1 MSEQNISTPPVSGEE
16 TQPEVGI
23 TDVSQDIDALF
34 GSEASDTVNEGD
46 TPPETQSFGELDSEG
61 QPDYTGMNHEQLA
74 KMFQSRYDKAQAE
87 LDKVKPKVERADN
100 LESFVNELYENQ
112 EVRRAFL
119 AQVEP
124 DLVKPKDPYVAL
136 EEQLKKEFG
145 EDFLPDDDEA
155 KKPFTESWRYYKKLD
170 DLYSKINTQGNAAL
184 PKTLEELRAERK
196 TTLTNQKK
204 ADDEMKAKVLTTM
217 KWQENDYKSF
227 AGWVYKLSALDL
239 AKIYNFAQQRKGVGR
254 APSVANQ
261 SGSKAYT
268 PSEIASELNKFFG

>member
-1 MSEQNISTPPVSGEE
+1 MSDNILDPQVSGAPTEQTIGE
-16 TQPEVGI
+16 TEL
-23 TDVSQDIDALF
+23 SRDIDALF
-34 GSEASDTVNEGD
+34 GQPTSDSLNEGG
-46 TPPETQSFGELDSEG
+46 TPPENKDFGELDEQG
-61 QPDYTGMNHEQLA
+61 QPDYTGMNHEDLA
-74 KMFQSRYDKAQAE
+74 KLFQSRYDKAQAE
-87 LDKVKPKVERADN
+87 LTKVKPKVERAES
-100 LESFVNELYENQ
+100 LESFINELYENQ

-145 EDFLPDDDEA
+145 EDFLPDDNEA

-170 DLYSKINTQGNAAL
+170 DLYSKINTNQNTQL
-184 PKTLEELRAERK
+184 PKTLEVVRAERK
-196 TTLTNQKK
+196 ATLAAQKT
-204 ADDEMKAKVLTTM
+204 ADDEMKQKVLSTM

-239 AKIYNFAQQRKGVGR
+239 AKIYNFAQQRRTVGH

-261 SGSKAYT
+261 SGSKAHT